1 MIYNQSEI
9 EQSYYNA
16 YQLLT
21 GKTDYDKFSYQIYSK
36 VDNEYHLIKGGSC
49 DQEYEEAELEC
60 LKELIEIVKNLKQQ

>member
-21 GKTDYDKFSYQIYSK
+21 GKTNYDKLA
-36 VDNEYHLIKGGSC
+36 E
-49 DQEYEEAELEC
+49 QEVFYLPEDHENPEVLLLYYERMEDYEKCA
-60 LKELIEIVKNLKQQ
+60 EIVKQIQ